1 MTCDEEAIPLA
12 FFVFNMTGLEKV
24 FHVTAGLCEVNR
36 QRNYNGSTYGCFFF
50 VS

>member
-24 FHVTAGLCEVNR
+24 VQVTARLCEENG
-36 QRNYNGSTYGCFFF
+36 QSNYKGSLFFF
-50 VS
+50 IS